1 MVSGFN
7 SQLQPDRF
15 QGWDTEKA
23 SHELQVDWIKF
34 RKLVQK
40 NEILEMQLENSKE
53 LKELKEQLAIS
64 HSQLAKERGT
74 LVSQGKLEKRVKDD
88 FQR

>member
-1 MVSGFN
+1 
-7 SQLQPDRF
+7 
-15 QGWDTEKA
+15 
-23 SHELQVDWIKF
+23 
-34 RKLVQK
+34 LVQK

-74 LVSQGKLEKRVKDD
+74 LVSQGNLAKRVKDD

>member
-1 MVSGFN
+1 
-7 SQLQPDRF
+7 
-15 QGWDTEKA
+15 
-23 SHELQVDWIKF
+23 
-34 RKLVQK
+34 
-40 NEILEMQLENSKE
+40 MQLDNSME

-88 FQR
+88 FQRSNGDILSHSPLALH